1 MTNYLPLATILVL
14 SALLGF
20 RRGARSQLLL
30 TALIAGSW
38 LALGPAGSPLTA
50 GVKAKLEKM
59 TGGSIISAVAK
70 EGSFLPIFLLLV
82 IILLTLF
89 LLWRLGSRPESIRGA
104 LIGTLWGLANGF
116 LIALAL
122 LPGALLPSLL
132 TPITAGERAVEAMKP
147 QAIASWEFDLQP
159 IIIGGVF
166 ILIILAVRA
175 IRPHRPDLGDIFPR
189 E

>member
-1 MTNYLPLATILVL
+1 MSNYLPLATILVL

-30 TALIAGSW
+30 TAVIVSGW
-38 LALGPAGSPLTA
+38 LALGPGGSPLATQ
-50 GVKAKLEKM
+50 VESKLEGMRDGSMGSAGAK
-59 TGGSIISAVAK
+59 GGYST
-70 EGSFLPIFLLLV
+70 FLLLL
-82 IILLTLF
+82 IILLTYF

-116 LIALAL
+116 LIALTL

-132 TPITAGERAVEAMKP
+132 TPITVGEKAVETMKP
-147 QAIASWEFDLQP
+147 EAIAPGEFDLHP
-159 IIIGGVF
+159 IIIGGIF
-166 ILIILAVRA
+166 ILIILAMRA
-175 IRPHRPDLGDIFPR
+175 IRPHRPDLGDLFPR

>member
-1 MTNYLPLATILVL
+1 MTNYLPLAAILVL
-14 SALLGF
+14 SSLVGF

-30 TALIAGSW
+30 TTVIAAGW
-38 LALGPAGSPLTA
+38 LALGTGESPLA
-50 GVKAKLEKM
+50 AEMESKLEKM
-59 TGGSIISAVAK
+59 TGGSIVSAGAK
-70 EGSFLPIFLLLV
+70 GGYFTFLLLV
-82 IILLTLF
+82 IILFTYF

-116 LIALAL
+116 LIALTL

-132 TPITAGERAVEAMKP
+132 APITVGERTVEAMTPGK
-147 QAIASWEFDLQP
+147 FDLHP

-166 ILIILAVRA
+166 MLIILAVRA
-175 IRPHRPDLGDIFPR
+175 IRPHRPDLGDLFPR

>member
-14 SALLGF
+14 SALVGF

-30 TALIAGSW
+30 TTVMAGGW
-38 LALGPAGSPLTA
+38 LALGPGGSPLA
-50 GVKAKLEKM
+50 AQVEAKLEKM
-59 TGGSIISAVAK
+59 TDGSIISASAK
-70 EGSFLPIFLLLV
+70 GGYSTFLLLV
-82 IILLTLF
+82 IILLAYF

-116 LIALAL
+116 LIALTL